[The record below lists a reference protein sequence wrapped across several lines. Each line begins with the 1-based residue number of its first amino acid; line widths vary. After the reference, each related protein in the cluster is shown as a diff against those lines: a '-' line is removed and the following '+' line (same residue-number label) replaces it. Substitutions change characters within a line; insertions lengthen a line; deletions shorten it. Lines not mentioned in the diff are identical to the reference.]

1 MVVEALLVD
10 ALLVEAMLVEVAD
23 CSKETMGDAIE
34 LSVTVVVRRGLYD
47 NILHVRGAGMQL

>member
-1 MVVEALLVD
+1 
-10 ALLVEAMLVEVAD
+10 MLVEVAD
-23 CSKETMGDAIE
+23 CSKETVGDAIE